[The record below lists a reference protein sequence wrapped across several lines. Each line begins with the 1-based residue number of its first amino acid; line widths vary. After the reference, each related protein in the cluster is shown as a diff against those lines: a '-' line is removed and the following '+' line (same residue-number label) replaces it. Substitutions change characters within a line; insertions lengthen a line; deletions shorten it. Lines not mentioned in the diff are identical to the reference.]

1 MLTFTDQPP
10 QVFEIPRLEDHL
22 IDELFYQEDE
32 IGEMRH
38 TAFMIE
44 CGLEEDPPDGPDIPP
59 IPWMSDHPRE
69 KAPIA
74 ASATSGQSPRI
85 PGAPPSRSLS
95 LNYADARQQR
105 HSLPNGVSH
114 RKLVSTKSFRKSHS
128 ADTIGE
134 ENEASPAT
142 GDGRTNPVN
151 RAPIRLVKAKSGS
164 LHGLRDAA
172 RKAIEAGCDNQDKSP
187 IRRKL
192 VASKS
197 GTLHGMRAAAEAT
210 KLSDSPPKSPV
221 RKLVVTKSGT
231 LHGMRTAINGTNAC
245 AERSETLRA
254 QPVKRG
260 VSSQSRTSYLSDSTD
275 SNLGSFESEGDSDVS
290 LDTDDDAPK
299 ITSKRKDKN
308 SIVATSLL
316 SKTNSTTQKSSRL
329 SKDEDT
335 PLISEGKSRNRVFKN
350 GRLVSDDAPE
360 SPLNRSTP
368 KVNKSVERF
377 RNGASARDLLAEARG
392 ERGSLPFEELSG
404 RSSRR

>member
-1 MLTFTDQPP
+1 MLTFTDHPP

-44 CGLEEDPPDGPDIPP
+44 CGLEEDPPDGPDVPP
-59 IPWMSDHPRE
+59 IPWMSHQLME
-69 KAPIA
+69 IAPPA
-74 ASATSGQSPRI
+74 ASASSGQSSRI

-95 LNYADARQQR
+95 LNYADVRQQKL
-105 HSLPNGVSH
+105 SLANGAPP
-114 RKLVSTKSFRKSHS
+114 RKLVATKSFRKSNS

-134 ENEASPAT
+134 ENESSHAA
-142 GDGRTNPVN
+142 GDGRTNPVS

-172 RKAIEAGCDNQDKSP
+172 RKAIEATCDNQDKSP

-197 GTLHGMRAAAEAT
+197 GTLHGMRVTAEAT

-231 LHGMRTAINGTNAC
+231 LHGMRTAINGTKVC
-245 AERSETLRA
+245 AERSEAFRA
-254 QPVKRG
+254 QPVRRG
-260 VSSQSRTSYLSDSTD
+260 VSSQSRNSYMSDSTD
-275 SNLGSFESEGDSDVS
+275 SNLGSFESDGDSDVS

-299 ITSKRKDKN
+299 IVGKRKDKD
-308 SIVATSLL
+308 STVSGPTF
-316 SKTNSTTQKSSRL
+316 TTPRSTTLKSPRP
-329 SKDEDT
+329 SKEDT
-335 PLISEGKSRNRVFKN
+335 PLVPEKSRNRVYKN
-350 GRLVSDDAPE
+350 GRLVSDDAPK

-368 KVNKSVERF
+368 KANSSVERF
-377 RNGASARDLLAEARG
+377 RNGASARELLAEARG
-392 ERGSLPFEELSG
+392 DRGALPSK
-404 RSSRR
+404 SS